1 MKEKKQDELWMTVMK
16 DKLSDYSEPLP
27 SFGWEKLEQE
37 LGSPP
42 LKKVYPLFRWQ
53 MAVAAAV
60 FLAVLSSV
68 TLYFLRT
75 PAADEIR
82 RTSVQATA
90 VLPDKMPDATQP
102 MAPIAKPTPIGKRL
116 NQTVK
121 PQLLAQND
129 KIDKPLMEGV
139 EQVNEG
145 LEKQL
150 VPSENTLDQ
159 SDKNS
164 GEEASKV
171 IQEDEPFVEKRVTR
185 PSSRDKYHQPMT
197 GSTKKRSGWSMGV
210 SVGQANGT
218 STESRGDMSQSPGFS
233 RLNVFSSPDGLIRVP
248 ENQNLIFKD
257 GVPYLTS
264 ANEIAHVE
272 HRLPL
277 TFGVSV
283 RKRLGHGLS
292 LESGLT
298 YTYLASDVRLLGVER
313 DLTQKLH
320 YIGLPVRL
328 NWTFVDKKRVSFY
341 LSGGGAV
348 EKCVYGSLG
357 SEKQTV
363 KPLQLSVSAAVG
375 AQLNV
380 SQRIGLY
387 VEPGVAYFF
396 KDGSDV
402 QTIRKEHPFNFNL
415 QGGIR
420 FTY

>member
-1 MKEKKQDELWMTVMK
+1 MTAMK

-42 LKKVYPLFRWQ
+42 LKKVYLLFRWQ

-75 PAADEIR
+75 STADEIR

-102 MAPIAKPTPIGKRL
+102 IQPIAQSTPLRHRSD
-116 NQTVK
+116 QTVK
-121 PQLLAQND
+121 SQLLAQNE
-129 KIDKPLMEGV
+129 KIDQPLKKELGQIK
-139 EQVNEG
+139 EEST
-145 LEKQL
+145 KKL
-150 VPSENTLDQ
+150 VPDENTENTENQL
-159 SDKNS
+159 DKNS
-164 GEEASKV
+164 EGESDKV
-171 IQEDEPFVEKRVTR
+171 IQENEPFVEKRITR
-185 PSSRDKYHQPMT
+185 PSSRDKYHQPAE
-197 GSTKKRSGWSMGV
+197 RSGREQSDWSMGL
-210 SVGQANGT
+210 SVGQTSGT
-218 STESRGDMSQSPGFS
+218 STASVGDMSQSSGFS
-233 RLNVFSSPDGLIRVP
+233 RLNVFSSSDGLIRVP

-264 ANEIAHVE
+264 ANEIAHIE

-277 TFGVSV
+277 TFGISV
-283 RKRLGHGLS
+283 RKKLGHGFS

-298 YTYLASDVRLLGVER
+298 YTYLASDVRLLGAER
-313 DLTQKLH
+313 DVTQKLH

-328 NWTFVDKKRVSFY
+328 NWTFVDKKRVGFY

-363 KPLQLSVSAAVG
+363 KPLQLSVSAAIG

-387 VEPGVAYFF
+387 IEPGVSYYF

-402 QTIRKEHPFNFNL
+402 QTIRKERPFHFNL